1 MEKLES
7 LLDIEVKTYLQR
19 VRNKEEVKDLVS
31 GNLTR
36 ETYAR
41 FLFTFYI
48 IEFLSQRA
56 VNMASINTKDSDP
69 YLSKRF
75 HSCAQGELGHA
86 EIALRDLK
94 DLGEKEINPFCLE
107 IVREYDEFLQNA
119 AERFPLAILGHSYL
133 FENVSGLLFPELE
146 TVPDPSTFIEVH
158 AKEDPAHSLAIKK
171 TVRRIEKDLGEE
183 KIEKIVRF
191 SRQSGDY
198 LMRLFDSLV

>member
-7 LLDIEVKTYLQR
+7 LLDIEVETYLRR
-19 VRNKEEVKDLVS
+19 VKDKEEVKNLVS
-31 GNLTR
+31 GNLSR
-36 ETYAR
+36 KTYAR

-119 AERFPLAILGHSYL
+119 AEQFPLAILGHSYL

-146 TVPDPSTFIEVH
+146 TVPDPSTFIDVH

-171 TVRRIEKDLGEE
+171 TVRRIEKDLGKEE
-183 KIEKIVRF
+183 IEKIVQF
-191 SRQSGDY
+191 SRESGDY
-198 LMRLFDSLV
+198 LMRLLDSLA

>member
-7 LLDIEVKTYLQR
+7 LLDIEVETYLRR
-19 VRNKEEVKDLVS
+19 VKNKEEIKDLVS

-36 ETYAR
+36 KTYAR
-41 FLFTFYI
+41 FLLTFYI

-56 VNMASINTKDSDP
+56 VNMASINTKNSDP

-94 DLGEKEINPFCLE
+94 DLGEKEVHPFCLE
-107 IVREYDEFLQNA
+107 IVREYDEFLQNT
-119 AERFPLAILGHSYL
+119 AEQFPLAILGHSYL
-133 FENVSGLLFPELE
+133 FENVSGLLFPEIKSA
-146 TVPDPSTFIEVH
+146 PDPSTFIEVH

-171 TVRRIEKDLGEE
+171 TIKRVEENLSEEQIERI
-183 KIEKIVRF
+183 VQF
-191 SRQSGDY
+191 SRESGDY
-198 LMRLFDSLV
+198 LMRLFDSLA

>member
-7 LLDIEVKTYLQR
+7 LLDTEVKTYLRR
-19 VRNKEEVKDLVS
+19 VKEKKEVKDLVS
-31 GNLTR
+31 GNISR
-36 ETYAR
+36 EIYAR
-41 FLFTFYI
+41 FLRTFYI

-75 HSCAQGELGHA
+75 HSCTQGELGHA

-94 DLGEKEINPFCLE
+94 DLGEEEIHPFCLE

-119 AERFPLAILGHSYL
+119 AEQFPLAILGHSYL
-133 FENVSGLLFPELE
+133 FENVSGLLFPELH
-146 TVPDPSTFIEVH
+146 TVPDPATFIEVH

-171 TVRRIEKDLGEE
+171 TVRRIEKDLGEK
-183 KIEKIVRF
+183 KIERIVSF

-198 LMRLFDSLV
+198 FMRLFDSLD

>member
-1 MEKLES
+1 MEELES
-7 LLDIEVKTYLQR
+7 LLDIEVETYLRR
-19 VRNKEEVKDLVS
+19 VKDKEEIKDLVS
-31 GNLTR
+31 GNLSR

-119 AERFPLAILGHSYL
+119 AEQFPLAILGHSYL

-171 TVRRIEKDLGEE
+171 TVRRIEKDLGKE
-183 KIEKIVRF
+183 KIEKIVQF
-191 SRQSGDY
+191 SRKSGDY
-198 LMRLFDSLV
+198 LMRLFDSLA

>member
-7 LLDIEVKTYLQR
+7 LLDIEVGTYLRR
-19 VRNKEEVKDLVS
+19 VKDKEEIKDLVS

-94 DLGEKEINPFCLE
+94 DLGEKETNPFCLE

-119 AERFPLAILGHSYL
+119 AEQFPLAILGHSYL
-133 FENVSGLLFPELE
+133 FENVSGLLFPEVE

-171 TVRRIEKDLGEE
+171 TVRRIEKNLGKE
-183 KIEKIVRF
+183 KIEKIVQF
-191 SRQSGDY
+191 SRESGDY
-198 LMRLFDSLV
+198 LMRLFDSLA

>member
-7 LLDIEVKTYLQR
+7 LLDIEVETYLQR
-19 VRNKEEVKDLVS
+19 VKNKEEVKGLVS
-31 GNLTR
+31 GNLSR

-41 FLFTFYI
+41 FLLTFYI

-119 AERFPLAILGHSYL
+119 AEQFPLAILGHSYL

-183 KIEKIVRF
+183 KIEKIVQF
-191 SRQSGDY
+191 SRESGDY
-198 LMRLFDSLV
+198 LMRLFDSLA

>member
-1 MEKLES
+1 MLPEPRWRSQPGKRLGTINNTDFYIIIVVLNFISGKTNMEKLES

-19 VRNKEEVKDLVS
+19 VKNKEEVRDLVS

-56 VNMASINTKDSDP
+56 VNLASINTKDSDP

-94 DLGEKEINPFCLE
+94 DLGEKETNPFCLGG
-107 IVREYDEFLQNA
+107 RK
-119 AERFPLAILGHSYL
+119 G
-133 FENVSGLLFPELE
+133 
-146 TVPDPSTFIEVH
+146 
-158 AKEDPAHSLAIKK
+158 
-171 TVRRIEKDLGEE
+171 VRRVPPERRRA
-183 KIEKIVRF
+183 VP
-191 SRQSGDY
+191 SRHPRTF
-198 LMRLFDSLV
+198 LPV

>member
-1 MEKLES
+1 MENLES
-7 LLDIEVKTYLQR
+7 LLDIEVETYLRR
-19 VRNKEEVKDLVS
+19 VKDKKEIKDLVS
-31 GNLTR
+31 GSLTR
-36 ETYAR
+36 ETYVR

-86 EIALRDLK
+86 EIALSDLK

-107 IVREYDEFLQNA
+107 IAREYDEFLQNA
-119 AERFPLAILGHSYL
+119 AEQFPLAILGHSYL

-183 KIEKIVRF
+183 KIEKIVQF
-191 SRQSGDY
+191 SRKSGDY
-198 LMRLFDSLV
+198 LMRLFDSLA

>member
-7 LLDIEVKTYLQR
+7 LLDIEVETYLKR
-19 VRNKEEVKDLVS
+19 VKNKEEVKDLVS

-183 KIEKIVRF
+183 KIEKIIRF

-198 LMRLFDSLV
+198 LMRLFDSLA

>member
-7 LLDIEVKTYLQR
+7 LLDIEVEIYLQR
-19 VRNKEEVKDLVS
+19 VKSKEEVRDLVS
-31 GNLTR
+31 GNLNR

-86 EIALRDLK
+86 EIALRDLR

-107 IVREYDEFLQNA
+107 VVREYDEFLQNA
-119 AERFPLAILGHSYL
+119 AEQFPLAILGHSYL

-183 KIEKIVRF
+183 KIEKIVQF
-191 SRQSGDY
+191 SRESGDY
-198 LMRLFDSLV
+198 LMRLFDSLA

>member
-1 MEKLES
+1 MGKLES
-7 LLDIEVKTYLQR
+7 LLDIEVETYLRR
-19 VRNKEEVKDLVS
+19 VKDKEEIKDLVS

-56 VNMASINTKDSDP
+56 VNMASVNTKNSDP

-86 EIALRDLK
+86 EIALRDLR
-94 DLGEKEINPFCLE
+94 DLGEKETNPFCLE
-107 IVREYDEFLQNA
+107 IVREYDEFLQDA

-183 KIEKIVRF
+183 EIGKIVRF
-191 SRQSGDY
+191 SRESGDY
-198 LMRLFDSLV
+198 LMRLFDSLA

>member
-7 LLDIEVKTYLQR
+7 LLDIEVETYLRR
-19 VRNKEEVKDLVS
+19 VKDKEEVKDLVS
-31 GNLTR
+31 GNLSK

-107 IVREYDEFLQNA
+107 IVKEYDEFLQNA
-119 AERFPLAILGHSYL
+119 AAQFPLAILGHSYL

-171 TVRRIEKDLGEE
+171 TVRRIEKNLGKE
-183 KIEKIVRF
+183 KIEKIVQF
-191 SRQSGDY
+191 SRKSGDY
-198 LMRLFDSLV
+198 LMRLFDSLA

>member
-7 LLDIEVKTYLQR
+7 LLDIEVETYLKR
-19 VRNKEEVKDLVS
+19 VKNKEEVKDLVS

-198 LMRLFDSLV
+198 LMRLFDSLA

>member
-1 MEKLES
+1 MEKLEL
-7 LLDIEVKTYLQR
+7 LLDMEVETYLRR
-19 VRNKEEVKDLVS
+19 VKDKEEIKNLVS

-36 ETYAR
+36 KTYAR

-119 AERFPLAILGHSYL
+119 AEQFPLAILGHSYL

-183 KIEKIVRF
+183 KIEKIVQF
-191 SRQSGDY
+191 SRESGDY
-198 LMRLFDSLV
+198 LMRLFDSLA

>member
-7 LLDIEVKTYLQR
+7 LLDIEVETYLRR
-19 VRNKEEVKDLVS
+19 VKDKEEIKDLVS

-36 ETYAR
+36 KTYAR

-119 AERFPLAILGHSYL
+119 AEQFPLAILGHSYL
-133 FENVSGLLFPELE
+133 FENVSGILFPELE
-146 TVPDPSTFIEVH
+146 TVPEPSTFIEVH

-183 KIEKIVRF
+183 EIEKIVQF
-191 SRQSGDY
+191 SRKSGDY
-198 LMRLFDSLV
+198 LMRLLDSLA

>member
-7 LLDIEVKTYLQR
+7 FLDTEVKTYLR
-19 VRNKEEVKDLVS
+19 RLKDKEEIKNLVS

-36 ETYAR
+36 KTYAR
-41 FLFTFYI
+41 FLLTFYI
-48 IEFLSQRA
+48 IEYLSQRA
-56 VNMASINTKDSDP
+56 VNMASINTKNSDP

-119 AERFPLAILGHSYL
+119 AEQFPLAILGHSYL
-133 FENVSGLLFPELE
+133 FENVSGLLFPQVE

-171 TVRRIEKDLGEE
+171 TVRRIEKDLNEE
-183 KIEKIVRF
+183 EIEKIVQF
-191 SRQSGDY
+191 SRESGDY
-198 LMRLFDSLV
+198 LMRLFDSLA

>member
-1 MEKLES
+1 MQKLES
-7 LLDIEVKTYLQR
+7 LLDIEVETYLRR
-19 VRNKEEVKDLVS
+19 VKNKEEIKDLVS

-94 DLGEKEINPFCLE
+94 DLGEKETNPFCLK

-119 AERFPLAILGHSYL
+119 AEQFPLAILGHSYL
-133 FENVSGLLFPELE
+133 FENVSGLLFPEVE

-171 TVRRIEKDLGEE
+171 TVRRIEKDLGRE
-183 KIEKIVRF
+183 KIEKIVQF
-191 SRQSGDY
+191 SRESGDY
-198 LMRLFDSLV
+198 LMRLFDSLA

>member
-1 MEKLES
+1 MQKLES
-7 LLDIEVKTYLQR
+7 LLDIEVETYLRR
-19 VRNKEEVKDLVS
+19 VKDKEEIRDLVS
-31 GNLTR
+31 GNITR
-36 ETYAR
+36 ETYTR

-48 IEFLSQRA
+48 IELLSQRA

-94 DLGEKEINPFCLE
+94 DLGEKETNPFCLE
-107 IVREYDEFLQNA
+107 IVREYDEFLQDA
-119 AERFPLAILGHSYL
+119 AEQFPLAILGHSYL

-146 TVPDPSTFIEVH
+146 TVPAPSTFIEVH

-183 KIEKIVRF
+183 KIEKIVHF
-191 SRQSGDY
+191 SRESGDY
-198 LMRLFDSLV
+198 LMRLFDSLA

>member
-7 LLDIEVKTYLQR
+7 LLDIEVETYLRR
-19 VRNKEEVKDLVS
+19 VKDKEEIKDLVS
-31 GNLTR
+31 GNLSR

-94 DLGEKEINPFCLE
+94 DLGEKETNPFCLE

-119 AERFPLAILGHSYL
+119 AEQFPLAILGHSYL

-171 TVRRIEKDLGEE
+171 TVRRIEKDLGKE
-183 KIEKIVRF
+183 KIEEIVQF

-198 LMRLFDSLV
+198 FMRLFDSLA

>member
-7 LLDIEVKTYLQR
+7 LLDIEVETYLQR
-19 VRNKEEVKDLVS
+19 VKNKEEVKDLVS

-41 FLFTFYI
+41 FLLTFYI

-198 LMRLFDSLV
+198 LMRLFDSLA

>member
-1 MEKLES
+1 MERLES
-7 LLDIEVKTYLQR
+7 LLDAEVKNYLRR
-19 VRNKEEVKDLVS
+19 VKDKEETKNLVS

-69 YLSKRF
+69 YLSRKF

-94 DLGEKEINPFCLE
+94 DLGEKVTNPFCLE

-119 AERFPLAILGHSYL
+119 AEQFPLAILGHSYL

-146 TVPDPSTFIEVH
+146 TVPEPSTFIEVH
-158 AKEDPAHSLAIKK
+158 AREDPAHSIAIKK

-183 KIEKIVRF
+183 EIEQIIRF
-191 SRQSGDY
+191 SRESGDY
-198 LMRLFDSLV
+198 LMRLFDSLT

>member
-1 MEKLES
+1 MEKLEA
-7 LLDIEVKTYLQR
+7 LLDIEVETYLKR

-41 FLFTFYI
+41 FLLTFYI

-94 DLGEKEINPFCLE
+94 DLGEKEINPFCLK

-198 LMRLFDSLV
+198 LMRLFDSLA

>member
-7 LLDIEVKTYLQR
+7 LLDIEVETYLRR
-19 VRNKEEVKDLVS
+19 VKDKEEVKDLVS
-31 GNLTR
+31 GKLSR
-36 ETYAR
+36 KTYAR
-41 FLFTFYI
+41 FLFAFYI

-94 DLGEKEINPFCLE
+94 DLGEKETNPFCLE

-119 AERFPLAILGHSYL
+119 AEQFPLAILGHSYL

-158 AKEDPAHSLAIKK
+158 AREDPAHSLAIKK
-171 TVRRIEKDLGEE
+171 TVRRIEKDLGKE

-191 SRQSGDY
+191 SRESGDY
-198 LMRLFDSLV
+198 LMRLFDSLA

>member
-7 LLDIEVKTYLQR
+7 LLDIEVETYLRR
-19 VRNKEEVKDLVS
+19 VKDKEEIKDLVS

-41 FLFTFYI
+41 FLLTFYI

-94 DLGEKEINPFCLE
+94 NLGEKEINPFCLK

-119 AERFPLAILGHSYL
+119 AEQFPLAILGHSYL

-171 TVRRIEKDLGEE
+171 TVRRIEKDLGKE
-183 KIEKIVRF
+183 KIEKIVQF
-191 SRQSGDY
+191 SRESGDY
-198 LMRLFDSLV
+198 LMRLFDSLA

>member
-7 LLDIEVKTYLQR
+7 LLDIEVETYLRR
-19 VRNKEEVKDLVS
+19 VKDKEEIKNLVS

-36 ETYAR
+36 KTYAR

-119 AERFPLAILGHSYL
+119 AEQFPLAILGHSYL
-133 FENVSGLLFPELE
+133 FENVSGLLFPEVE

-171 TVRRIEKDLGEE
+171 TVRRIEKDLGKE
-183 KIEKIVRF
+183 KIEKIVQF
-191 SRQSGDY
+191 SRESGDY
-198 LMRLFDSLV
+198 LMRLFDSLA

>member
-7 LLDIEVKTYLQR
+7 LLDIEVETYLRR
-19 VRNKEEVKDLVS
+19 VKDKEEIKDLVS

-41 FLFTFYI
+41 FLLTFYI

-56 VNMASINTKDSDP
+56 VNMASINTQDSDP

-119 AERFPLAILGHSYL
+119 AENFPLAILGHSYL

-183 KIEKIVRF
+183 KIEKIVQF
-191 SRQSGDY
+191 SRESGDY
-198 LMRLFDSLV
+198 LMRLFDSLA

>member
-1 MEKLES
+1 MEKLEL
-7 LLDIEVKTYLQR
+7 LLDIEVETYLRR
-19 VRNKEEVKDLVS
+19 VKDKEEIKDLVS
-31 GNLTR
+31 GNLSR

-41 FLFTFYI
+41 FLFTFYV

-56 VNMASINTKDSDP
+56 VNMASVNTKDSDP

-119 AERFPLAILGHSYL
+119 AEQFPLAILGHSYL

-183 KIEKIVRF
+183 KIEKIVQF
-191 SRQSGDY
+191 SRESGDY
-198 LMRLFDSLV
+198 LMRLFDSLA